1 MGEGKLPE
9 VIGSGSNING
19 VESVMADEKKKSY
32 PKIPMNN
39 WFLLRDKFKQ
49 RTPEK
54 VSPSYIASALNMGE
68 KSASANIIPP
78 LRAFGLIDES
88 GKPTDLA
95 YDWRDDK
102 KYSEVCKTILEETY
116 PRELLDLFSDSEA
129 NLKDISNWFAR
140 DAKVGESAARAY
152 SATYMMLLE
161 ADLARAKEKNAQ
173 VKSSNGAAKPGK
185 AMQSTSRAASNS
197 TKGIPLRQRQEPA
210 EPISGHDPR
219 EAYRFSPKLH
229 VDIQIHISPDSSP
242 EQIDKIFESMAKH
255 LPLMG

>member
-1 MGEGKLPE
+1 
-9 VIGSGSNING
+9 
-19 VESVMADEKKKSY
+19 MADEKKKGY
-32 PKIPMNN
+32 PKIPMSN

-54 VSPSYIASALNMGE
+54 VTPSYIASALGMGE
-68 KSASANIIPP
+68 RSASANIIPP
-78 LRAFGLIDES
+78 LRAFGLIDDS

-95 YDWRDDK
+95 YEWRDDN
-102 KYSEVCKTILEETY
+102 KYPTVCKAILEGVY
-116 PRELLDLFSDSEA
+116 PRELLDLFSDSNA
-129 NLKDISNWFAR
+129 HLKDIAAWFAR

-161 ADLARAKEKNAQ
+161 ADLTRSKEKTAQ
-173 VKSSNGAAKPGK
+173 AKSGNGAVKPAKTPTRSSSAVGK
-185 AMQSTSRAASNS
+185 PATSAPS
-197 TKGIPLRQRQEPA
+197 TKIQDLA
-210 EPISGHDPR
+210 EEAGVNDRR
-219 EAYRFSPKLH
+219 EKRSFSPKLH

>member
-1 MGEGKLPE
+1 MNEE
-9 VIGSGSNING
+9 ASFIDG
-19 VESVMADEKKKSY
+19 VERVMADEKKKGY

-54 VSPSYIASALNMGE
+54 VTPSYLASALNMGE
-68 KSASANIIPP
+68 RSASANIIPP
-78 LRAFGLIDES
+78 LRVFGLIDDS

-95 YDWRDDK
+95 YEWRDDN
-102 KYSEVCKTILEETY
+102 KYPAVCKIILEEAY
-116 PRELLDLFSDSEA
+116 PRELLDLFSDPDA
-129 NLKDISNWFAR
+129 HLKDIAAWFAR

-161 ADLARAKEKNAQ
+161 ADLARAKEKAAQ
-173 VKSSNGAAKPGK
+173 SKPGSGPVKSTKTSMNSSSVVSKPTK
-185 AMQSTSRAASNS
+185 SVPS
-197 TKGIPLRQRQEPA
+197 TKIQDLVEETSVNDR
-210 EPISGHDPR
+210 R
-219 EAYRFSPKLH
+219 EKRSFSPKLH

>member
-1 MGEGKLPE
+1 
-9 VIGSGSNING
+9 
-19 VESVMADEKKKSY
+19 MADEKKKGY

-54 VSPSYIASALNMGE
+54 VTPSYIASALGMGE
-68 KSASANIIPP
+68 RSASANIIPP
-78 LRAFGLIDES
+78 LRVFGLIDDS

-95 YDWRDDK
+95 YEWRDDN
-102 KYSEVCKTILEETY
+102 KYPAVCKAILEAAY
-116 PRELLDLFSDSEA
+116 PRELLDLFSDLNA
-129 NLKDISNWFAR
+129 PLKDIAAWFAR

-161 ADLARAKEKNAQ
+161 ADLTRAKEKTTPP
-173 VKSSNGAAKPGK
+173 KSSNGAVKTAKTSTRSSNAVGK
-185 AMQSTSRAASNS
+185 PATSVPSA
-197 TKGIPLRQRQEPA
+197 KIQDFA
-210 EPISGHDPR
+210 EVAGVNDRR
-219 EAYRFSPKLH
+219 EARSFSPKLH

>member
-1 MGEGKLPE
+1 
-9 VIGSGSNING
+9 
-19 VESVMADEKKKSY
+19 MADEKKKGY

-54 VSPSYIASALNMGE
+54 VTPSYIASALTMGE
-68 KSASANIIPP
+68 RSASANIIPP
-78 LRAFGLIDES
+78 LRAFGLIDDS

-95 YDWRDDK
+95 YEWRDDN
-102 KYSEVCKTILEETY
+102 KYPAVCKSILERTY
-116 PRELLDLFSDSEA
+116 PRELLDLFSDSDVH
-129 NLKDISNWFAR
+129 LKDVAAWFAR

-152 SATYMMLLE
+152 SATYMMLIE
-161 ADLARAKEKNAQ
+161 ADLTRAKEKVAQ
-173 VKSSNGAAKPGK
+173 PKSGNGTVKPAKASMSSSGVVGKP
-185 AMQSTSRAASNS
+185 ANSVPSTQIQDLEEDTNVNDR
-197 TKGIPLRQRQEPA
+197 
-210 EPISGHDPR
+210 R
-219 EAYRFSPKLH
+219 EKRSFSPKLH